1 LASDPTTALRTRLSQ
16 GGVLLL
22 DGPTG
27 TELERRGAPMDQAA
41 WCGPASLDQY
51 ALLQRIH
58 ADYIRLGCD
67 IVTANTYASSRLML
81 EPAGY
86 GDRVAEIAAAAVR
99 AARAAR
105 AEAAEGRPVLV
116 AGSLSHMIPVQP
128 GTGRTDEAASADPQA
143 WRAAFEELAGLHAE
157 HGCDAILLEM
167 MYHPDRAA
175 LAIEA
180 ARASGLPVWLG
191 FSARR
196 GADGRVLSYYPH
208 DDVPFERLLELIPDD
223 VEAVGVMHSDANVTG
238 DALDMVRAHSDAP
251 LMAYP
256 DSGHFEMPRWNF
268 EAVMPPQ
275 TFRAYARDWL
285 DRGARV
291 LGGCCGLSMDHMR
304 AIADLKR

>member
-1 LASDPTTALRTRLSQ
+1 MSDPSEALRARLSD

-27 TELERRGAPMDQAA
+27 TELERRGAPMDPAA
-41 WCGPASLDQY
+41 WCGPASPEQY
-51 ALLQRIH
+51 ELLRRIH

-81 EPAGY
+81 EPAGH
-86 GDRVAEIAAAAVR
+86 GDRVAEVNAAAIQ

-105 AEAAEGRPVLV
+105 EEAAGDRPVLV

-128 GTGRTDEAASADPQA
+128 GTGRTDEASSADPQA
-143 WRAAFEELAGLHAE
+143 WRAAFDELAGLHAE

-167 MYHPDRAA
+167 MYHPERAE
-175 LAIEA
+175 LAIAA

-196 GADGRVLSYYPH
+196 GADGRVLSFYPH
-208 DDVPFERLLELIPDD
+208 EDIPFERLLELVPDD
-223 VEAVGVMHSDANVTG
+223 AAAVGVMHSDANVTG
-238 DALDMVRAHSDAP
+238 DALDLVRAYTDAP

-256 DSGHFEMPRWNF
+256 DSGHFEMPHWNF

-275 TFRAYARDWL
+275 TFRAYALDWL
-285 DRGARV
+285 ERGAQV